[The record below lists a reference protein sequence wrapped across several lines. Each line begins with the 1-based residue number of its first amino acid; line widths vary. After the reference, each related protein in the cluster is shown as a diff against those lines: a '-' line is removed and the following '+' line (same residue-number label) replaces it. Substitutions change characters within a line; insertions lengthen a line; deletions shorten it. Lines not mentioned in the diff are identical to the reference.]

1 MAISSRLKNKLFY
14 GWVVVGAGFIILLT
28 GLGARFSYGVF
39 FKALEVDFN
48 LTRGATSGIFSAYM
62 LLCSVFAVLGG
73 WALDRYGPRRVC
85 LLMGSFTG
93 LSLLLTSQTNSAW
106 QLYISYALLLSL
118 GTGPLFS
125 VVIAT
130 ASRWF
135 VRRRGLALSITS
147 AGAGFGPIVT
157 APFATWLIS
166 ILDWSMA
173 FMVLGIISWLFI
185 GSMSLLLRKDPAAMD
200 LLPDGERPHTD
211 QGPISIEGREAQ
223 LAGIHLHQVLKTQ
236 QFWFLGSIWLL
247 VSFCLHL
254 LYVHVIPYAV
264 DMGYS
269 PMDAALILSLLGGAS
284 IIGRLTIG
292 RLSDAT
298 GRRSPAIACASVQVG
313 TLLWLMWARELW
325 MLYGIAIVFGFGF
338 GGLDILVIAII
349 GDVFGIR
356 HIGTIMGLMAACW
369 GIGAA
374 AGPATGGFTFDVTGS
389 YFIAFG
395 VGAAA
400 MMIATLFTG
409 LIKGIR

>member
-1 MAISSRLKNKLFY
+1 MAISSRLRNKVFY

-39 FKALEVDFN
+39 FKSIEVDFN

-93 LSLLLTSQTNSAW
+93 LSLLLTSQTTSAW

-118 GTGPLFS
+118 GTGPLYS
-125 VVIAT
+125 VVNAT
-130 ASRWF
+130 VLRWF
-135 VRRRGLALSITS
+135 DKKRGLALSITS
-147 AGAGFGPIVT
+147 SGVGFGPIVT
-157 APFATWLIS
+157 LPFATYLLS
-166 ILDWSMA
+166 VLDWSTA
-173 FMVLGIISWLFI
+173 FMVLGMISWLFI
-185 GSMSLLLRKDPAAMD
+185 GSMSSLLRKDPAAMD
-200 LLPDGERPHTD
+200 LLPDGERPHTN
-211 QGPISIEGREAQ
+211 QGPISIEEREVES
-223 LAGIHLHQVLKTQ
+223 AGFHLHQVLKTQ

-247 VSFCLHL
+247 LSFCLHL
-254 LYVHVIPYAV
+254 LYVHIIPYAV
-264 DMGYS
+264 DMGFS
-269 PMDAALILSLLGGAS
+269 PMDAALVLSLVGGAN

-292 RLSDAT
+292 RVSDT
-298 GRRSPAIACASVQVG
+298 IGRRSPAIASASLQVAA
-313 TLLWLMWARELW
+313 LLWLMWARELW

-338 GGLDILVIAII
+338 GGLDLLVIAII
-349 GDVFGIR
+349 GDVFGTR
-356 HIGTIMGLMAACW
+356 RIGTIMGLMAACW